1 MVFDIRPDHIETGAA
16 VIAILGQPDAET
28 KVIGLAANH
37 TARRLGLAVDEENQR
52 LFASDGMNNRVL
64 VFDIRPENLRTG
76 MDAFLV
82 LGQKDFTSNE
92 PGLSADKFRRP
103 SGLAYDR
110 DNQRLFVSDNGNRR
124 VLVFDARP
132 EVLESFAAAG
142 DVMGQPDF
150 ESSTPRKDLSGFAT
164 GGLSYDDKTDRLFI
178 AEQVSRIEHMRITVY
193 DVAPGKSLTNAKPL
207 AVLGKPGFGA
217 YDPIVSR
224 EQSVWPRLGSASI
237 DPERQLL
244 VATEGYPGGNRAIIW
259 DISPERLRNGLPA
272 VEVVGHLND
281 DGHTD
286 FERRSANDRAT
297 PRNIYPRDVELDPI
311 DHRLFAIDQYN
322 NRVLVWQLDSQTRV
336 LDRDAKWVYGQ
347 PDLYSG
353 ELYPIGPTTI
363 KISLAV
369 TYDPHHKRAFVS
381 DGWGNRIM
389 VFDAHPDRLKNGP
402 GAIAVLGQPDFTST
416 TPATSRAG
424 INLDTRV
431 GTGITPTRPRG
442 TGLAYDPVHDRV
454 FVSDGGNNRV
464 LVYDVAPDS
473 IASGMPASV
482 VLGLRSAAHE
492 LDVYK
497 IGFTRRNAEQR
508 AKEISSATG
517 VPLPFG
523 VIMRWDV
530 GQCAV
535 IEREVHDKL
544 VNRRINPARE
554 FFRATLQ
561 EIHEVVRLAIA
572 KFDGDAG

>member
-1 MVFDIRPDHIETGAA
+1 M
-16 VIAILGQPDAET
+16 
-28 KVIGLAANH
+28 
-37 TARRLGLAVDEENQR
+37 
-52 LFASDGMNNRVL
+52 
-64 VFDIRPENLRTG
+64 
-76 MDAFLV
+76 
-82 LGQKDFTSNE
+82 
-92 PGLSADKFRRP
+92 
-103 SGLAYDR
+103 
-110 DNQRLFVSDNGNRR
+110 
-124 VLVFDARP
+124 
-132 EVLESFAAAG
+132 
-142 DVMGQPDF
+142 
-150 ESSTPRKDLSGFAT
+150 
-164 GGLSYDDKTDRLFI
+164 
-178 AEQVSRIEHMRITVY
+178 
-193 DVAPGKSLTNAKPL
+193 
-207 AVLGKPGFGA
+207 
-217 YDPIVSR
+217 
-224 EQSVWPRLGSASI
+224 
-237 DPERQLL
+237 
-244 VATEGYPGGNRAIIW
+244 
-259 DISPERLRNGLPA
+259 
-272 VEVVGHLND
+272 
-281 DGHTD
+281 
-286 FERRSANDRAT
+286 
-297 PRNIYPRDVELDPI
+297 
-311 DHRLFAIDQYN
+311 
-322 NRVLVWQLDSQTRV
+322 LVWQLDSQNRV

-363 KISLAV
+363 KIPLAV

>member
-150 ESSTPRKDLSGFAT
+150 ESSTPRKGLSGFAT

-322 NRVLVWQLDSQTRV
+322 NRVLVWQLDSQNRV

-363 KISLAV
+363 KIPLAV

>member
-1 MVFDIRPDHIETGAA
+1 M
-16 VIAILGQPDAET
+16 
-28 KVIGLAANH
+28 
-37 TARRLGLAVDEENQR
+37 
-52 LFASDGMNNRVL
+52 
-64 VFDIRPENLRTG
+64 
-76 MDAFLV
+76 
-82 LGQKDFTSNE
+82 
-92 PGLSADKFRRP
+92 
-103 SGLAYDR
+103 
-110 DNQRLFVSDNGNRR
+110 
-124 VLVFDARP
+124 
-132 EVLESFAAAG
+132 
-142 DVMGQPDF
+142 
-150 ESSTPRKDLSGFAT
+150 
-164 GGLSYDDKTDRLFI
+164 
-178 AEQVSRIEHMRITVY
+178 
-193 DVAPGKSLTNAKPL
+193 
-207 AVLGKPGFGA
+207 
-217 YDPIVSR
+217 
-224 EQSVWPRLGSASI
+224 
-237 DPERQLL
+237 
-244 VATEGYPGGNRAIIW
+244 ATEGYPGGNRAIIW

-322 NRVLVWQLDSQTRV
+322 NRVLVWQLDSQNRV

-363 KISLAV
+363 KIPLAV

>member
-82 LGQKDFTSNE
+82 LEQKDFTSNE

-207 AVLGKPGFGA
+207 AVPGKPGFGA

-322 NRVLVWQLDSQTRV
+322 NRVLVWQLDSQNRV

-363 KISLAV
+363 KIPLAV

>member
-322 NRVLVWQLDSQTRV
+322 NRVLVWQLDSQNRV

-363 KISLAV
+363 KIPLAV